1 MPYQVES
8 KDRQLI
14 VFTVYSAHDD
24 DWDELTDADIDAIQE
39 ILGPGLE
46 GGGSDQEIAEA
57 ICNAAI
63 AVMGDR
69 Y

>member
-1 MPYQVES
+1 MPYQEQDR
-8 KDRQLI
+8 DRQLI
-14 VFTVYSAHDD
+14 VFTIYSGHED
-24 DWDELTDADIDAIQE
+24 DWDELTDEDIDAIQKR
-39 ILGPGLE
+39 LGPGLE
-46 GGGSDQEIAEA
+46 GAGSDQEVAES